1 MKFKPLFIL
10 YFFLIYG
17 SIQAQQTKK
26 NFSTFDNFFAKEDSF
41 NRVKFYSGIGI
52 GAVAYGTASYSLY
65 NYWYKEQGF
74 EKFHLF
80 NDWGE
85 WQNMDKMGHIYTA
98 YNQSIVMYDL
108 ASWTGLHTNKSI
120 VFGSLMGI
128 LLQSTIEIMDGFSP
142 KWGFSIPDM
151 AANFSGSL
159 LFYLQQKYWGQQKI
173 VLKETS
179 WRKRYSTDP
188 VYSLDGKYFTTL
200 EGRADRLY
208 GTSIA
213 ERYLKDYNVQTY
225 WLSVNFESVLGIDD
239 IPSWLNLAI
248 GYSGENMFGGFKN
261 EWVEGQAQFDISK
274 KYPRYAQIL
283 IAPDIDFNR
292 IRVSSHFLKTI
303 FKGLNIFKLPTPAI
317 EINTKGEFIFHLLYY

>member
-98 YNQSIVMYDL
+98 YNQSVVMYDL
-108 ASWTGLHTNKSI
+108 ARWTGLHTNKSI
-120 VFGSLMGI
+120 VFGS
-128 LLQSTIEIMDGFSP
+128 
-142 KWGFSIPDM
+142 
-151 AANFSGSL
+151 
-159 LFYLQQKYWGQQKI
+159 
-173 VLKETS
+173 
-179 WRKRYSTDP
+179 
-188 VYSLDGKYFTTL
+188 
-200 EGRADRLY
+200 
-208 GTSIA
+208 
-213 ERYLKDYNVQTY
+213 
-225 WLSVNFESVLGIDD
+225 
-239 IPSWLNLAI
+239 
-248 GYSGENMFGGFKN
+248 
-261 EWVEGQAQFDISK
+261 
-274 KYPRYAQIL
+274 
-283 IAPDIDFNR
+283 
-292 IRVSSHFLKTI
+292 
-303 FKGLNIFKLPTPAI
+303 
-317 EINTKGEFIFHLLYY
+317 